1 MAQSYVTDAGTLI
14 IPGAYSSIKVQT
26 ANSGLAAT
34 GILMLVGEADAG
46 PRFSS
51 EADLESNSFGP
62 DQLAAVVSKYKSGP
76 LVDAFRNA
84 AAPANDPNIA
94 GSPNRF
100 VLVKTNLSTKAS
112 GSLPKQAGGTYGSL
126 KDRSY
131 GKLGNLIYWQVAAA
145 TSEVVPSTGSFS
157 FIPPVGT
164 VGITFR
170 VNGDAAVSMTT
181 VANIQPAA
189 FVAQIAALSGVIA
202 TGGVDRTL
210 LVGAPPS
217 GTLALDA
224 NPGGAGATVI
234 ELTRSGAWSTAPVI
248 GDTLVIP
255 VGSVVE
261 GASQENV
268 GAYVVTAVTASTLRA
283 TKLSDAGKVTP
294 APVIGTITNP
304 ADVSAAAIA
313 ATTDAQAFSP
323 VTISNEAGDPI
334 DGVGKALEI
343 AETTGGTDLL
353 SRTAFVLGTSGAVA
367 WVSKSGSAK
376 LLTSAAEQRANL
388 QVNRQTDNISEELIA
403 GGEIALKIGYL
414 GTTAQMTIT
423 DTTLSTTV
431 VGGSGGNLSITLA
444 DFPTISDLAT
454 YINSQTGYSCSVGT
468 AVLGQLSSS
477 YLDNVV
483 AQKICGHFGE
493 QPGRVKIDAYRMF
506 AQIRDSSVLVQ
517 LNEPEVQADAGLPK
531 VTTGIAYLSGGSKGG
546 SSGADF
552 TAAIDALAAVRGN
565 FLVPLISRDAASDIA
580 DGLTEASSDYAID
593 AVNAYAKSHCLKMST
608 LKKRR
613 NRQAFCSK
621 LDTFANAKAHSANL
635 ASFRVSVAFQDFKQV
650 NSSGSLVQFQPWMG
664 AVLAAGMQAA
674 GFYRAIVNKGINTSG
689 VLMRDASFSDKDD
702 SQVEDALLAGL
713 LPARK
718 SLTGGFTWV
727 SDQTTYGKDSNFV
740 FNSIQA
746 VYVADI
752 IALSTAQRMEAAF
765 VGQSVADVSAGIAK
779 AYLEGIMADFMSLK
793 LIAPSDDAPKGF
805 KNLSVQI
812 SGPAMVVSLEVK
824 LAGAIY
830 FIPISFLVSQV
841 TQTA

>member
-26 ANSGLAAT
+26 SNSGLAAT

-51 EADLESNSFGP
+51 EQDLESNSFGP

-76 LVDAFRNA
+76 LVDAFRSG

-112 GSLPKQAGGTYGSL
+112 GALPKQTTGTWGTL
-126 KDRSY
+126 KDKSY
-131 GKLGNLIYWQVAAA
+131 GKLGNLIYWQVGAAV
-145 TSEVVPSTGSFS
+145 SEIVPSTGTYS

-181 VANIQPAA
+181 IANIQPAA
-189 FVAQIAALSGVIA
+189 FVAQVAALSGVLA
-202 TGGVDRTL
+202 TGGVDRVL
-210 LVGAPPS
+210 LSVS

-234 ELTRSGAWSTAPVI
+234 DLTRSGAWTNAPVA

-255 VGSVVE
+255 VGSVVA

-268 GAYVVTAVTASTLRA
+268 GAYVVTLVTASTLRA

-294 APVIGTITNP
+294 APVVGTITNP

-323 VTISNEAGDPI
+323 VVISNEAGDPV

-343 AETTGGTDLL
+343 AETTGGTDLI
-353 SRTAFVLGTSGAVA
+353 SRTAFLLGTANPVG
-367 WVSKSGSAK
+367 WVSKTGTAK

-388 QVNRQTDNISEELIA
+388 QVNRQTDNVSEELIA

-414 GTTAQMTIT
+414 GTSASLTIT

-431 VGGSGGNLSITLA
+431 VGGAGGNLSITLA

-468 AVLGQLSSS
+468 ATLGQLSSV
-477 YLDNVV
+477 YLDNVTT
-483 AQKICGHFGE
+483 AKFCGEYGE
-493 QPGRVKIDAYRMF
+493 QPGRIKIDAARMF

-517 LNEPEVQADAGLPK
+517 LNDPEVQADAGLPK

-546 SSGADF
+546 STSADF

-565 FLVPLISRDAASDIA
+565 FLVPLVSRDAASDIA
-580 DGLTEASSDYAID
+580 DGLTESSSTYAID
-593 AVNAYAKSHCLKMST
+593 SINAYAKSHCLKMST

-621 LDTFANAKAHSANL
+621 LDSFTNAKNHSANL
-635 ASFRVSVAFQDFKQV
+635 ASFRVSCTFQDFKQV
-650 NSSGSLVQFQPWMG
+650 NSQGILTQFQPWMG

-674 GFYRAIVNKGINTSG
+674 GFYRAIVNKGVNTSG

-702 SQVEDALLAGL
+702 TQVEDALLAGL

-779 AYLEGIMADFMSLK
+779 AYLEGVMSDFMSLK

>member
-1 MAQSYVTDAGTLI
+1 MAQGYTTDAGTLV
-14 IPGAYSSIKVQT
+14 IPGAYSSIKVQG
-26 ANSGLAAT
+26 ANSGLAST

-46 PRFSS
+46 PRFSA
-51 EADLESNSFGP
+51 ETDLESNSFGP
-62 DQLAAVVSKYKSGP
+62 DQLAAVTSKYKSGP
-76 LVDAFRNA
+76 LVDAFRSA
-84 AAPANDPNIA
+84 AQPANDPNITGA
-94 GSPNRF
+94 PNRF
-100 VLVKTNLSTKAS
+100 VLVKTNTSTKAS
-112 GSLPKQAGGTYGSL
+112 GALPKQTTGTWGTL
-126 KDRSY
+126 KDKSY

-145 TSEVVPSTGSFS
+145 TSEVVPSTGAYT

-164 VGITFR
+164 VGVTFR

-181 VANIQPAA
+181 VANIQPPA
-189 FVAQIAALSGVIA
+189 FVTQVDGLAGVLA
-202 TGGVDRTL
+202 TGGVNRTML
-210 LVGAPPS
+210 SVS
-217 GTLALDA
+217 GTLTVDA
-224 NPGGAGATVI
+224 NPGGAGATI
-234 ELTRSGAWSTAPVI
+234 IDLTRSSSWTNAPTI
-248 GDTLVIP
+248 GDTLIIP
-255 VGSVVE
+255 VGSPIA

-283 TKLSDAGKVTP
+283 TKLSDAGKASP
-294 APVIGTITNP
+294 AAVVGVVTNP
-304 ADVSAAAIA
+304 VDIGPAAIA
-313 ATTDAQAFSP
+313 AVTDAQAFSP

-353 SRTAFVLGTSGAVA
+353 SRTAFALGTSGAVT
-367 WVSKSGSAK
+367 WVSKTGAAK
-376 LLTSAAEQRANL
+376 LLTSASEYRANL
-388 QVNRQTDNISEELIA
+388 QVNRQTDNVNEELIA
-403 GGEIALKIGYL
+403 GGEVALKIGYL
-414 GTTAQMTIT
+414 GTTATMTIT
-423 DTTLSTTV
+423 DTTLTTTV
-431 VGGSGGNLSITLA
+431 VGGSGGNLSVTLA

-454 YINSQTGYSCSVGT
+454 FINSQTGYSCSVGT
-468 AVLGQLSSS
+468 AVLGQLPSVS
-477 YLDNVV
+477 LDNVSG
-483 AQKICGHFGE
+483 QKICGHFGE

-506 AQIRDSSVLVQ
+506 KQISESSVLVQ
-517 LNEPEVQADAGLPK
+517 LNDPAVQADAGLPK
-531 VTTGIAYLSGGSKGG
+531 VTTGIAYLSGGAKGG
-546 SSGADF
+546 STSADF

-565 FLVPLISRDAASDIA
+565 FVIPLVSRNAAADIA
-580 DGLTEASSDYAID
+580 DGLTESSSTYDID
-593 AVNAYAKSHCLKMST
+593 VINAYTKTHCLKMST

-621 LDTFANAKAHSANL
+621 EDTFANAKSAAANL
-635 ASFRVSVAFQDFKQV
+635 ASFRTSLAFQDFKQV
-650 NSSGSLVQFQPWMG
+650 NSQGQLVQFQPWMG

-702 SQVEDALLAGL
+702 VQLEDALLAGL

-727 SDQTTYGKDSNFV
+727 SDQTTYGKDTNFV

-779 AYLEGIMADFMSLK
+779 AYLEGIMADFMALK

-805 KNLSVQI
+805 KNLTVQI
-812 SGPAMVVSLEVK
+812 SGPAMVVSCEVK

-830 FIPISFLVSQV
+830 FIPVSFLVSQV

>member
-46 PRFSS
+46 PRFSA
-51 EADLESNSFGP
+51 EADLESNAFGP

-84 AAPANDPNIA
+84 AAPANDPNITGA
-94 GSPNRF
+94 PNRF
-100 VLVKTNLSTKAS
+100 VLVKTNLSTKA
-112 GSLPKQAGGTYGSL
+112 GGALPKQTTGTWGTL
-126 KDRSY
+126 KDKSY
-131 GKLGNLIYWQVAAA
+131 GKLGNLIYWQVAAS

-164 VGITFR
+164 VGISFR
-170 VNGDAAVSMTT
+170 VNGGAAVTMTT

-189 FVAQIAALSGVIA
+189 FVAQVAALSGVIA
-202 TGGVDRTL
+202 SGGVDRTL
-210 LVGAPPS
+210 LSVA

-234 ELTRSGAWSTAPVI
+234 ELTRSSAWTNPPVA

-255 VGSVVE
+255 SGSAVA
-261 GASQENV
+261 GASEENV
-268 GAYVVTAVTASTLRA
+268 GAYVVTSVTASTLRA
-283 TKLSDAGKVTP
+283 TKLSDAGKVSP

-304 ADVSAAAIA
+304 ADVT
-313 ATTDAQAFSP
+313 ATPIVAVTDAQAFSP
-323 VTISNEAGDPI
+323 VTISSEAGDPV
-334 DGVGKALEI
+334 DGVGKSLEI
-343 AETTGGTDLL
+343 GQTTGGTDLL
-353 SRTAFVLGTSGAVA
+353 QRTAFVLGTTGAVT
-367 WVSKSGSAK
+367 WVSKSGTPK
-376 LLTSAAEQRANL
+376 LLASAAEYKANL

-403 GGEIALKIGYL
+403 GGEIALKIGYF
-414 GTTAQMTIT
+414 GTTATLTIT
-423 DTTLSTTV
+423 DTTLTTTV
-431 VGGSGGNLSITLA
+431 TGGSGGPLSVTLA

-468 AVLGQLSSS
+468 ATLGQLPSTA
-477 YLDNVV
+477 LDNVT
-483 AQKICGHFGE
+483 AAGICSEFGE
-493 QPGRVKIDAYRMF
+493 KNGRIKIDAYRMF
-506 AQIRDSSVLVQ
+506 NQIKESSALVQ
-517 LNEPEVQADAGLPK
+517 LNDPEVQADAGLPK
-531 VTTGIAYLSGGSKGG
+531 VTTGIAYLSGGTKGG
-546 SSGADF
+546 STDADF

-565 FLVPLISRDAASDIA
+565 FLVPLISRDATSDYA
-580 DGLTEASSDYAID
+580 DGLTESSSDYHID
-593 AVNAYAKSHCLKMST
+593 SVNAYAKTHCLRLST

-621 LDTFANAKAHSANL
+621 LDTFTEAKTAAANL
-635 ASFRVSVAFQDFKQV
+635 ASFRVSMTFQDFKQT
-650 NSSGSLVQFQPWMG
+650 NSQGVLTQFQPWMG
-664 AVLAAGMQAA
+664 ATLAAATQAA

-689 VLMRDASFSDKDD
+689 VLMRDGSYSDKDD
-702 SQVEDALLAGL
+702 SQTEDALLAGL
-713 LPARK
+713 LPARRA
-718 SLTGGFTWV
+718 LTGGFTWV

-746 VYVADI
+746 VYVADV

-805 KNLSVQI
+805 KNLVVQI

>member
-46 PRFSS
+46 PRFSA

-94 GSPNRF
+94 GAPNRF

-112 GSLPKQAGGTYGSL
+112 GALPKQTTGTWGTL

-131 GKLGNLIYWQVAAA
+131 GKLGNLTYWQVVAAVSEIVPT
-145 TSEVVPSTGSFS
+145 TSSYS

-181 VANIQPAA
+181 VANIQPPA
-189 FVAQIAALSGVIA
+189 FVTQVAALAGVIA
-202 TGGVDRTL
+202 SGGVDRVL
-210 LVGAPPS
+210 LSVS
-217 GTLALDA
+217 GTLTVDA
-224 NPGGAGATVI
+224 NPSGAGATVI
-234 ELTRSGAWSTAPVI
+234 DLSRSGAWTNAPVI

-255 VGSVVE
+255 VGSAVA

-283 TKLSDAGKVTP
+283 IKLSDAGKASP
-294 APVIGTITNP
+294 SPVIGTITNP
-304 ADVSAAAIA
+304 VDIGPVSIA

-323 VTISNEAGDPI
+323 VSISNEAGDPV

-343 AETTGGTDLL
+343 AETTAGTDLL

-367 WVSKSGSAK
+367 WVSKTGAAK
-376 LLTSAAEQRANL
+376 LLTSAAEYKANL

-414 GTTAQMTIT
+414 GTTASLTIT
-423 DTTLSTTV
+423 DTLLTTTV
-431 VGGSGGNLSITLA
+431 TGGSGGNLSITLA

-468 AVLGQLSSS
+468 ATLGQLSSAA
-477 YLDNVV
+477 LDNVA
-483 AQKICGHFGE
+483 AQTICGHWGE
-493 QPGRVKIDAYRMF
+493 QPGRVKIDAFRMF
-506 AQIRDSSVLVQ
+506 NQISSSSVLVQ
-517 LNEPEVQADAGLPK
+517 LNEPEAQAASGLPK
-531 VTTGIAYLSGGSKGG
+531 VTTGIAYLSGGAKGG
-546 SSGADF
+546 STGADF

-565 FLVPLISRDAASDIA
+565 FLIPLVSRDAAADIA
-580 DGLTEASSDYAID
+580 DGLTESASTYAID
-593 AVNAYAKSHCLKMST
+593 SINAYAKTHCLKMST

-621 LDTFANAKAHSANL
+621 LSSFTDAKAHSANL

-650 NSSGSLVQFQPWMG
+650 NSAGSLVQFQPWMG

-779 AYLEGIMADFMSLK
+779 AYLEGIMADFMALK

-805 KNLSVQI
+805 KNLTVQI

>member
-14 IPGAYSSIKVQT
+14 IPGAYSSIKVQS

-46 PRFSS
+46 PRFSA

-62 DQLAAVVSKYKSGP
+62 DQLAAVVAKYKSGP

-94 GSPNRF
+94 GAPNRF

-112 GSLPKQAGGTYGSL
+112 GALPKQAGGTYGTL

-131 GKLGNLIYWQVAAA
+131 GKLGNLIYWQVAASV
-145 TSEVVPSTGSFS
+145 SEVVPSTGAYS

-164 VGITFR
+164 VSIAFR
-170 VNGDAAVSMTT
+170 VNGGAAVSMTT

-189 FVAQIAALSGVIA
+189 FVTQVNALSGVA
-202 TGGVDRTL
+202 ASGGVDRTL
-210 LVGAPPS
+210 LSVS

-234 ELTRSGAWSTAPVI
+234 DLTRSGAWTNAPVI

-255 VGSVVE
+255 VGSVVA

-268 GAYVVTAVTASTLRA
+268 GAYVVTSVTASTLRA
-283 TKLSDAGKVTP
+283 TKLSDAGKTSP

-304 ADVSAAAIA
+304 VDVSATAIVA
-313 ATTDAQAFSP
+313 VTDAQAFSP

-343 AETTGGTDLL
+343 AETTSGTDLL
-353 SRTAFVLGTSGAVA
+353 SRTAFVLGTSGAVT
-367 WVSKSGSAK
+367 WVSKTGAAK
-376 LLTSAAEQRANL
+376 LLTSAAEYKANL
-388 QVNRQTDNISEELIA
+388 QVNRQTDNINEELIA

-414 GTTAQMTIT
+414 GTTASMDIT
-423 DTTLSTTV
+423 DTTLTTTV

-454 YINSQTGYSCSVGT
+454 FINSQTGYSCSVGT
-468 AVLGQLSSS
+468 AVLGQLPSSS
-477 YLDNVV
+477 LDNVV
-483 AQKICGHFGE
+483 AQTICGHFGE

-517 LNEPEVQADAGLPK
+517 LNEPEAQAAAGLPK
-531 VTTGIAYLSGGSKGG
+531 VTTSIAYLSGGAKGG
-546 SSGADF
+546 SSSADF
-552 TAAIDALAAVRGN
+552 TSAIDALAAVRGN
-565 FLVPLISRDAASDIA
+565 FVVPLISRSASAGDIL
-580 DGLTEASSDYAID
+580 DGLTESSSTYDID
-593 AVNAYAKSHCLKMST
+593 SVNAYAKTHCLKMST

-621 LDTFANAKAHSANL
+621 LDTFANAKAASANL
-635 ASFRVSVAFQDFKQV
+635 ASFRVSMAFQDFKQV
-650 NSSGSLVQFQPWMG
+650 NSAGSLVQFQPWMG

-689 VLMRDASFSDKDD
+689 VLMRDGSFSDKDD

-805 KNLSVQI
+805 KNLTVQI

>member
-34 GILMLVGEADAG
+34 GILMLIGEADAG
-46 PRFSS
+46 PRFNS
-51 EADLESNSFGP
+51 EADLETNSFGP

-84 AAPANDPNIA
+84 AAPANDPNIV

-112 GSLPKQAGGTYGSL
+112 GALGKQAGGTWGTL
-126 KDRSY
+126 KDKSY
-131 GKLGNLIYWQVAAA
+131 GKLGNLIYWQVAAS

-164 VGITFR
+164 VGIDFR
-170 VNGDAAVSMTT
+170 VNGGAAIGMTT

-189 FVAQIAALSGVIA
+189 FVSQVNALSGVA
-202 TGGVDRTL
+202 ASGGVDRVIL
-210 LVGAPPS
+210 SVS

-234 ELTRSGAWSTAPVI
+234 ELARSGAWTNAPVA
-248 GDTLVIP
+248 GDTLIIP
-255 VGSVVE
+255 VGSVVA

-268 GAYVVTAVTASTLRA
+268 GAYVVTLVTSSTLRA
-283 TKLSDAGKVTP
+283 IKLSDAGKASP
-294 APVIGTITNP
+294 SPVIGTITNP
-304 ADVSAAAIA
+304 VDVPAAAIA
-313 ATTDAQAFSP
+313 AVTDAKSFSP
-323 VTISNEAGDPI
+323 VVISNEAGDPI
-334 DGVGKALEI
+334 DGLGKALEI
-343 AETTGGTDLL
+343 CESAGGTDLL
-353 SRTAFVLGTSGAVA
+353 SRTAFLLGTSGAVA
-367 WVSKSGSAK
+367 WVSKTGAAK
-376 LLTSAAEQRANL
+376 LLSSAAELKANL
-388 QVNRQTDNISEELIA
+388 QVNRQTDNINEELIA

-414 GTTAQMTIT
+414 GTTAALTIT

-431 VGGSGGNLSITLA
+431 VGGAGGNLSITLA

-454 YINSQTGYSCSVGT
+454 YINSQTGYTCSVGT
-468 AVLGQLSSS
+468 AVLGQLSSVA
-477 YLDNVV
+477 LDNIS
-483 AQKICGHFGE
+483 AASICSEFGE
-493 QPGRVKIDAYRMF
+493 QPGRIKIDAYRMF

-517 LNEPEVQADAGLPK
+517 LNEPAVQADAGLPK
-531 VTTGIAYLSGGSKGG
+531 VTTGIAYLAGGSKGG
-546 SSGADF
+546 STSADF
-552 TAAIDALAAVRGN
+552 TSAIDALAAVRGN
-565 FLVPLISRDAASDIA
+565 FVIPLVSRDAASDIA
-580 DGLTEASSDYAID
+580 DGLTESSSTYSID
-593 AVNAYAKSHCLKMST
+593 SINAYAKSHCLKMST

-621 LDTFANAKAHSANL
+621 LDTFSNAKGASANL
-635 ASFRVSVAFQDFKQV
+635 ASFRVSLAFQDFKQV
-650 NSSGSLVQFQPWMG
+650 NSQGILTQFQPWMG

-689 VLMRDASFSDKDD
+689 VLMRDGSFSDKDD

-752 IALSTAQRMEAAF
+752 VALSTAQRMEAAF

-779 AYLEGIMADFMSLK
+779 AYLEGIMSDFMGLK